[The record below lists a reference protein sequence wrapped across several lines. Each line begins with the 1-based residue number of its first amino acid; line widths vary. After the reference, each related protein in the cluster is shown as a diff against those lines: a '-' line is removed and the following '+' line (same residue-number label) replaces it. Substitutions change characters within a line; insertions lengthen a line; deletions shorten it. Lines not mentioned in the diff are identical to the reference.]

1 MDAGGMKSNSDNNP
15 AFVNRKTDLKRLPT
29 RIQFN
34 IGAIKK
40 PKLNE
45 NDSTSVP
52 ATSNIFQQRQMLP
65 VYQHRKR

>member
-1 MDAGGMKSNSDNNP
+1 MKSNTDNNP
-15 AFVNRKTDLKRLPT
+15 VFVNRKTDLKRLPPT
-29 RIQFN
+29 RFQFN

-45 NDSTSVP
+45 NDNTSVP

>member
-1 MDAGGMKSNSDNNP
+1 MKSNCDNNP
-15 AFVNRKTDLKRLPT
+15 FFKNKPDLKRSPT

-34 IGAIKK
+34 IGTIKK
-40 PKLNE
+40 PKLSE
-45 NDSTSVP
+45 NNDANSSVP